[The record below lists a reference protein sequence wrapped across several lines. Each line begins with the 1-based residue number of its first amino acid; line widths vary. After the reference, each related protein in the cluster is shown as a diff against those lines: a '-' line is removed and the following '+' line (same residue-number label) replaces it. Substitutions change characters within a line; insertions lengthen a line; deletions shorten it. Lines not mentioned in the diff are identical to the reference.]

1 MTVITNH
8 TKGPRIFNVKVKGT
22 EDQVE
27 QVVVGPGQTSPDVDL
42 IDPEDRVLVGMH
54 EAGEI
59 SLDGKRAAT
68 YQDRDAIS
76 EARVEHEKQLYELRL
91 KERDLEEREAELR
104 AQQDIVQKMYREAA
118 TQAGQLLADPLPPG
132 TDTKGGKESEEAL
145 RRAGV
150 DPKAQGQQGQQGQ
163 GARPAGPAQVR
174 TEPRGEPRGEP
185 HESRQAPKK

>member
-8 TKGPRIFNVKVKGT
+8 TKGPRVFNVKVKGT

-27 QVVVGPGQTSPDVDL
+27 QVVVGSGQTSPDVDL
-42 IDPEDRVLVGMH
+42 VDPEDRVLVGMH

-76 EARVEHEKQLYELRL
+76 EARTEHEKQLYEFRL
-91 KERDLEEREAELR
+91 KERDLAEREAELR

-118 TQAGQLLADPLPPG
+118 TQAGQLLADPLRPRSGPNREANREASPTSPGRPPR
-132 TDTKGGKESEEAL
+132 SEVFTWPWCL
-145 RRAGV
+145 R
-150 DPKAQGQQGQQGQ
+150 P
-163 GARPAGPAQVR
+163 R
-174 TEPRGEPRGEP
+174 TSSCFVIRR
-185 HESRQAPKK
+185 S